1 MRKIAT
7 GVAAAASLA
16 LVASGVSPAAAAT
29 GSTPLSE
36 VLTSDGDMFD
46 SNWNDFDVVTEAVL
60 AVLAAKPDSAV
71 GLLTKG
77 DEKLTAF
84 VPTDR
89 AFRILVGDLT
99 GSKPA
104 TEEAAFGAVAGLG
117 IDTVE
122 QVLLYHVVPGATI
135 TAKQALKAN
144 NVKLGTGAGETV
156 KVQVR
161 GKKANKFI
169 KLSDQDKNSRNA
181 RVIATDV
188 NKGNM
193 QIAHAIDRV
202 LRPMDLPP
210 LDGQESLAALLTS
223 DGNKFD
229 KNGKDFDIVTEA
241 VLAVLGAKPES
252 AVSVLT
258 DGSVALTAF
267 VPNDNAFKT
276 LARDVTGKK
285 IGTEKKAFTEIAGLG
300 IDTVES
306 FLLYHVVPGATI
318 TAKQALKANNAKL
331 ATAADGATIKV
342 KVKSSH
348 GNKFIKL
355 VDKDSDSRN
364 PMVIVTD
371 VNKGNLQIA
380 HGIDRVLRPINL

>member
-29 GSTPLSE
+29 GTTPLSE

-46 SNWNDFDVVTEAVL
+46 SNWDDFDVVTEAVL

-161 GKKANKFI
+161 GKKSNKFI

-241 VLAVLGAKPES
+241 VLAVLGAKPDS

-267 VPNDNAFKT
+267 VPNDNAFKI

-285 IGTEKKAFTEIAGLG
+285 IGTEKKAFTEIAALG

-331 ATAADGATIKV
+331 ATAADGATVKV
-342 KVKSSH
+342 KVKSMH
-348 GNKFIKL
+348 GNKVIKL
-355 VDKDSDSRN
+355 VDKDGDSRN
-364 PMVIVTD
+364 PMVIATD
-371 VNKGNLQIA
+371 LNKGNLQIA